1 VSANCRYLLTM
12 ESAGSLAM
20 FGNPNEYQDPCTD
33 GANEGCRRRRRRL
46 QNVWHYGWS
55 SDTVIGDDAGQ
66 SVPKFTMDT
75 DGTLSILEYVSGAES
90 SNALVLWSVS
100 TGISGD
106 DINIEMSDSG
116 CLTVTGGSTSTKW
129 ELCST
134 FTSEPGSYTISG
146 SALETLPQSTTT
158 TTTDG
163 PGFEKE
169 ESFGFTLF
177 GNEVVLDWR
186 ILFILVVAM
195 LCVMA
200 CICAGCTYFRKQ
212 RRQSK
217 GTPNRPLRPEGTAN
231 ANSATMTHAVHTVT
245 ETKSL
250 DFSTEMVETKLKD
263 RTQGNGEIL

>member
-1 VSANCRYLLTM
+1 MSANCRYLLTM
-12 ESAGSLAM
+12 ESGGSLAM

-75 DGTLSILEYVSGAES
+75 DGTLSILEYVSGVDS
-90 SNALVLWSVS
+90 PSALVLWSVS

-106 DINIEMSDSG
+106 DIKIEMSDSG

-146 SALETLPQSTTT
+146 SALETLPQST
-158 TTTDG
+158 
-163 PGFEKE
+163 
-169 ESFGFTLF
+169 LF

-200 CICAGCTYFRKQ
+200 CICAGCSYFRKQ

-217 GTPNRPLRPEGTAN
+217 GTQNRPLRPEGTAN
-231 ANSATMTHAVHTVT
+231 TNSATMTHTVHAAT
-245 ETKSL
+245 ETKSMG
-250 DFSTEMVETKLKD
+250 FSTEMV
-263 RTQGNGEIL
+263 

>member
-1 VSANCRYLLTM
+1 
-12 ESAGSLAM
+12 
-20 FGNPNEYQDPCTD
+20 
-33 GANEGCRRRRRRL
+33 
-46 QNVWHYGWS
+46 
-55 SDTVIGDDAGQ
+55 VIGDDAGQ

-75 DGTLSILEYVSGAES
+75 DGTLSILEYVSGADS
-90 SNALVLWSVS
+90 PSALVLWSVS

-146 SALETLPQSTTT
+146 SALETLPQS
-158 TTTDG
+158 DG
-163 PGFEKE
+163 PVFEKE
-169 ESFGFTLF
+169 EAFGFTLF

-200 CICAGCTYFRKQ
+200 CICAGCAYFRKQ

-231 ANSATMTHAVHTVT
+231 ANSAAMTHAVDAAT
-245 ETKSL
+245 ETKSRNFL
-250 DFSTEMVETKLKD
+250 TEMVETKMKD
-263 RTQGNGEIL
+263 EAKLCVILRRE